1 MAEHLTFEKAS
12 RFFASN
18 LTFRLR
24 EEEIRDFVNTTSDVF
39 ELSGTDEEKC
49 QEITNRFVEALKG
62 NQKPFTYIAG
72 DIPLKLNVDD
82 IARVIVTDAGYKADA
97 LDQAIN
103 YVQDVWGGY
112 LLDKQKL
119 DFVLDQIHD
128 GLSYTDTFELYKD
141 FVKENPQEV
150 TKTSQGYDEA
160 VSQADALFE
169 LNGADLKDLN
179 DISLDK

>member
-24 EEEIRDFVNTTSDVF
+24 EEEIRDFVNVTSDVF
-39 ELSGTDEEKC
+39 ELSGTDEDKC
-49 QEITNRFVEALKG
+49 QDIANRFVEALKG
-62 NQKPFTYIAG
+62 NQKPFSYMAG
-72 DIPLKLNVDD
+72 DIPLKLDVDD
-82 IARVIVTDAGYKADA
+82 IARVLVTDAGYKADA

-112 LLDKQKL
+112 VLDKQKL

-128 GLSYTDTFELYKD
+128 GLSYTDTFELYQN
-141 FVKENPQEV
+141 FVQENPQEV
-150 TKTSQGYDEA
+150 TETSKSYEEA